1 MPTIDPSS
9 QQRILDAVARAARN
23 AAKKANAARTGA
35 RDTLA
40 YALVNPGSGAE
51 GDPQALATHEAWM
64 RSAAQGLGR
73 VVRPNAARAI
83 LEGLGI
89 ANEGVSGVLSFL
101 GGDGFYSRAGYDT
114 DDLAAN
120 TRGIERGLAALPPEP
135 KLTELDLVD
144 PALLGGGL

>member
-1 MPTIDPSS
+1 MPVINTDPDS
-9 QQRILDAVARAARN
+9 RLLRAILAGAQAAARG
-23 AAKKANAARTGA
+23 ANAKRAEL

-40 YALVNPGSGAE
+40 YALVSPGAGAE
-51 GDPQALATHEAWM
+51 GDPQALATHEGWM
-64 RSAAQGLGR
+64 QGGAESLGR
-73 VVRPNAARAI
+73 VVQPDAARAL

-101 GGDGFYSRAGYDT
+101 GGNGFYGQAGYDT

-135 KLTELDLVD
+135 ELSELDLA
-144 PALLGGGL
+144 PELRR